1 MTMSGDVFPNIQRK
15 YCLRT
20 RELGKTV
27 LKGFLVALRNPDAY
41 YYIVGSPCKS
51 HTCITVHPVRDIN
64 NIMLF
69 KSLIQYSCI
78 AYGEY

>member
-41 YYIVGSPCKS
+41 YYIVGSKS
-51 HTCITVHPVRDIN
+51 SVKEILASHIHV
-64 NIMLF
+64 LQY
-69 KSLIQYSCI
+69 IQS
-78 AYGEY
+78 ET

>member
-41 YYIVGSPCKS
+41 YYIVGSKS
-51 HTCITVHPVRDIN
+51 SVKEILASHIHV
-64 NIMLF
+64 
-69 KSLIQYSCI
+69 
-78 AYGEY
+78 